1 MRTEAEL
8 QAQRQLVADLRA
20 SDLRDAHAQADALQA
35 RHYEEQ
41 MGLVSEDV
49 YESARGGGEPPVGW
63 VRGSENLDLLRQHM
77 PELAGM
83 PDDLIRDMLKPDDS
97 GFRAEIYLPD
107 AAVLGPG
114 YKPTVVFKGSN
125 GEVLQADGTRRET
138 GAEDFGAN
146 NFPQAIGLKTDYY
159 DRAMDLANMLKR
171 YGVSVDYAG
180 HSLGGGLASA
190 AVAVS
195 GERGTTFN
203 AAGLHPD
210 TARRFQQENPD
221 VRLYDPQARITAYQV
236 RGEVLTDGL
245 QNNVERMDVAQ
256 RRVLGAVLKET
267 ADLVQDVP
275 QLKQAVTRQLQST
288 DMPVHARASVARF
301 VDALA
306 DGDADRMLRDL
317 PLSAGQVR
325 TLDARAW
332 QDGRLVQRPAEMPLD
347 QVLALAGPALRAVR
361 DVQAGAHLGHEAGEI
376 VQGAGGIA
384 QRTLDASGDAVRA
397 GGVHTAQAASTVSE
411 GITWVSCTTGDA
423 LSEVSA
429 KARVAA
435 GAVEARAEEL
445 QADITTTATAA
456 RGVFWQGVAN
466 LAPGG
471 SALERFADVRVD
483 QTIADNLEARD
494 AAEADARAAR
504 QEAIRDAAAIRA
516 AAADVCKL
524 METVHVTVDRTRR
537 NAIAGATAQVDDALD
552 EAGRQVKAVTDHAPA
567 AGAVLG
573 GTVATHASLNPIVNP
588 AAAPNL
594 AELART
600 LPQLSRHA
608 SAAAVEATERHL
620 MASTVLPS
628 LKADTDAM
636 ERESRQWLEEAKAPP
651 QGSRGPFQDPHL
663 NQAHAALMAGDG
675 ERLDRI
681 ALDFARSAVGQ
692 RLLQWSDALD
702 RQTPSIALPDMHEQR
717 AHAAQDMALSR

>member
-1 MRTEAEL
+1 MRTETEM
-8 QAQRQLVADLRA
+8 QAQRQLIVDLRA
-20 SDLRDAHAQADALQA
+20 SGQPDAHAQADALQA
-35 RHYEEQ
+35 RHYDEQ

-49 YESARGGGEPPVGW
+49 YAAARGGGEPPVGW
-63 VRGSENLDLLRQHM
+63 MRGSENLDLLRQHM
-77 PELAGM
+77 PELAGI
-83 PDDLIRDMLKPDDS
+83 DDKTLLNMLKPNES

-107 AAVLGPG
+107 PVVLGPG

-125 GEVLQADGTRRET
+125 GDVLQADGSRRET
-138 GAEDFGAN
+138 GPEDFGAN

-159 DRAMDLANMLKR
+159 DRAMRLANTLKM

-275 QLKQAVTRQLQST
+275 QLKQTLTRQLQST
-288 DMPVHARASVARF
+288 DMPVHARESVARF
-301 VDALA
+301 VDTLA
-306 DGDADRMLRDL
+306 DGDADRMLREL
-317 PLSAGQVR
+317 PLATGQVR
-325 TLDARAW
+325 TLDARSW
-332 QDGRLVQRPAEMPLD
+332 QDGRIVQRPAEMPLD
-347 QVLALAGPALRAVR
+347 QVLALAGPALRAAR

-376 VQGAGGIA
+376 VQGAGGLA

-397 GGVHTAQAASTVSE
+397 GGAHASEAMSAAGE
-411 GITWVSCTTGDA
+411 GIAWASCTTGDA
-423 LSEVSA
+423 LAEASA
-429 KARVAA
+429 KARLAA
-435 GAVEARAEEL
+435 GAVEARADEL
-445 QADITTTATAA
+445 KADIATTATAA
-456 RGVFWQGVAN
+456 EGVFWQGVAN
-466 LAPGG
+466 LAPHG

-483 QTIADNLEARD
+483 QTIADNVQARD
-494 AAEADARAAR
+494 AAEADSQAAR
-504 QEAIRDAAAIRA
+504 QNAVRDADALRA
-516 AAADVCKL
+516 AAEDVCQL
-524 METVHVTVDRTRR
+524 METVHVTVDRTQR
-537 NAIAGATAQVDDALD
+537 NTIEGATAQVDDVLE
-552 EAGRQVKAVTDHAPA
+552 EAGRQVKAVTDHASA

-588 AAAPNL
+588 AAAPDL

-600 LPQLSRHA
+600 LPQLSEHA

-636 ERESRQWLEEAKAPP
+636 ERESRQWLEAHKLAP
-651 QGSRGPFQDPHL
+651 QTRRDPFDNPHL
-663 NQAHAALMAGDG
+663 NQAYAALMAGDG

-681 ALDFARSAVGQ
+681 ALDFAKSEEGQ
-692 RLLQWSDALD
+692 RLLQGSDALH
-702 RQTPSIALPDMHEQR
+702 RQTPAMALPDLHEQR
-717 AHAAQDMALSR
+717 AHAAQEMAISR